1 VLRRLALAD
10 GCDVGRGTKKLVDEI
25 EQLAERERRAL
36 AQSQGTAM
44 PGQSDALVERID
56 MLEQLRDFLRDR
68 LLVPTAR
75 YSGMNDLNRHG
86 MFGDYGVEANFQKLI
101 SFLDGLAFFISLGTS
116 GISCLAPD
124 DTAESHQLA
133 LYLRRLSEARRSR
146 PTFP

>member
-1 VLRRLALAD
+1 
-10 GCDVGRGTKKLVDEI
+10 
-25 EQLAERERRAL
+25 
-36 AQSQGTAM
+36 M